1 MFDQA
6 SPENHEKS
14 DVRYEIEEGEMA
26 SSIFSR
32 FVLYEQ
38 KAAEALATL
47 AGFGVFVMMMI
58 TVTDVFLIATRL
70 GTVGIAVE
78 SIEMLMI
85 VVVFGSF
92 AYADVLDKHVNATM
106 IVDRLP
112 PRARVLFDLFGYC
125 LSLCICVIL
134 TWQMFGY
141 AHHATAIR
149 KTCLSSE
156 LPYYPFTWFAV
167 AGFFLFDLQYA
178 KRILRALRGLKEGGR
193 GD

>member
-1 MFDQA
+1 MT
-6 SPENHEKS
+6 
-14 DVRYEIEEGEMA
+14 G
-26 SSIFSR
+26 SIFSR
-32 FVLYEQ
+32 FIIYEQ
-38 KAAEALATL
+38 RAAKALATL
-47 AGFGVFVMMMI
+47 AGFGVFVMMII

-92 AYADVLDKHVNATM
+92 AYADVLDKHVSATM
-106 IVDRLP
+106 LVDRLA
-112 PRARVLFDLFGYC
+112 PRARALCDVFGYC
-125 LSLCICVIL
+125 LSLGICVIL

-141 AHHATAIR
+141 AYHATAIR

-167 AGFFLFDLQYA
+167 AGFVLFDLQYA
-178 KRILRALRGLKEGGR
+178 KRIVGAIGAWRKGGR

>member
-1 MFDQA
+1 MT
-6 SPENHEKS
+6 
-14 DVRYEIEEGEMA
+14 

-32 FVLYEQ
+32 FIIYGQ
-38 KAAEALATL
+38 RAAKALATL

-58 TVTDVFLIATRL
+58 TVTDVFLIATRI

-92 AYADVLDKHVNATM
+92 AYADVLDKHVSATM

-112 PRARVLFDLFGYC
+112 PRARALCDMFGYS
-125 LSLCICVIL
+125 LSLGICVIF

-141 AHHATAIR
+141 AYHATAIR

-167 AGFFLFDLQYA
+167 AGFILFDLQYA
-178 KRILRALRGLKEGGR
+178 KRFVGAIHAWKKGGR
-193 GD
+193 A